1 MKIGLPLMKV
11 GLPLVKNVLTPL
23 AKSVLILLGL
33 TVTTSAIDAAIKK
46 ENLCVKHGSFDN
58 LIQRNE
64 RYHGNR

>member
-33 TVTTSAIDAAIKK
+33 TVTTSAIDAAFKK

-58 LIQRNE
+58 LIQ
-64 RYHGNR
+64 